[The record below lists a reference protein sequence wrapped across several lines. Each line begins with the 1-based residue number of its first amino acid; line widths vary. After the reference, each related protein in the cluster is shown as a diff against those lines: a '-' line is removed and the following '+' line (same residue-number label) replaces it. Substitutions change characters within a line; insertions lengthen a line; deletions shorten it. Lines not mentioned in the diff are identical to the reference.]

1 LQRHY
6 IHFDR
11 TMKKT
16 KDKTKKAKSGKKSLL
31 GGASKSLKKLG
42 KRKLSTTQKVVAGA
56 ALAAI
61 GLSLFAKRRKA
72 GAPTEAETASLTDAD
87 AAEHNLAALD
97 ANA

>member
-1 LQRHY
+1 
-6 IHFDR
+6 
-11 TMKKT
+11 MKKT
-16 KDKTKKAKSGKKSLL
+16 KDKKSKPAKKSLL

-61 GLSLFAKRRKA
+61 GLGLFAKRRKA
-72 GAPTEAETASLTDAD
+72 GAPTDAETTQLTDAD
-87 AAEHNLAALD
+87 AAEQNLAALD

>member
-1 LQRHY
+1 
-6 IHFDR
+6 
-11 TMKKT
+11 MKKT
-16 KDKTKKAKSGKKSLL
+16 KDKTKKSKPAKKSLF

-61 GLSLFAKRRKA
+61 GLGLLAKRRKA
-72 GAPTEAETASLTDAD
+72 GAPTEAETDSTTDAT
-87 AAEHNLAALD
+87 AAEENLAAMD

>member
-1 LQRHY
+1 
-6 IHFDR
+6 
-11 TMKKT
+11 MKKT
-16 KDKTKKAKSGKKSLL
+16 KDKTKKAKPAKKGLL

-61 GLSLFAKRRKA
+61 GLSLLAKRRKA
-72 GAPTEAETASLTDAD
+72 GAPTAAETDATTDAI
-87 AAEHNLAALD
+87 AAEHNLAAMD